1 MLLVFMSKC
10 SFKLPK
16 DIKLNA
22 TFCFIIKIFN
32 KKEIQQIASNHS
44 SDTEFKDF
52 VKPYKDYTKEP
63 FSFLVKDKSL
73 PLNNLLRYRNN
84 LL

>member
-1 MLLVFMSKC
+1 MSKF

-16 DIKLNA
+16 DIKLNT
-22 TFCFIIKIFN
+22 TFYFIIKIFN
-32 KKEIQQIASNHS
+32 KREIRQIASNQS

-52 VKPYKDYTKEP
+52 VKLYKDYTKET
-63 FSFLVKDKSL
+63 FSFLVKDTSL